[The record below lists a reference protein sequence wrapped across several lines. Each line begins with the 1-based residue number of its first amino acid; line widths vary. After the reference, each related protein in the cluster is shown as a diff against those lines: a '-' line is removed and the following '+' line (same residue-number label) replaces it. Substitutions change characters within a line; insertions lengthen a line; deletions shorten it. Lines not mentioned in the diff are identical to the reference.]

1 MKATAE
7 VFDGS
12 ELVPPWRALDE
23 LERMMHA
30 ADVEYEQS
38 NIFTDRRFDSN
49 DRPGQRLYLETG
61 ALIGI
66 ARENQHLLERTM
78 TGDQGAIYPRATL
91 NLIRPSFE
99 AAITAYWMLDPD
111 EALERKIRGLRQS
124 FEDHRQAVS
133 SSSEV
138 LDHPDTGLV
147 STEDA
152 AKAHAKEADIAKRFR
167 DDADE
172 LGLVWRTQIKTPKGM
187 NIRDDLAKLSAVQ
200 GQPLLRQFLRY
211 NWRLLSGVQHGLG
224 YASVKAG
231 QRLGEVAIP
240 GGTRTVLVSNDST
253 LMNACEASVFVQ
265 ARAMEAYIARTTSLT
280 RPPAR

>member
-12 ELVPPWRALDE
+12 ELVPQWQALNE
-23 LERMMHA
+23 LEQLMHA
-30 ADVEYEQS
+30 ANIEYEQN
-38 NIFTDRRFDSN
+38 NILTDRRFDSN
-49 DRPGQRLYLETG
+49 DRPGRRLYLETA

-78 TGDQGAIYPRATL
+78 TGDRGAVYPRATL

-111 EALERKIRGLRQS
+111 GALERKLRGLRHS

-133 SSSEV
+133 SSSEL

-152 AKAHAKEADIAKRFR
+152 AQAHAQEADISKRFR
-167 DDADE
+167 DDADH
-172 LGLVWRTQIKTPKGM
+172 LRLVWRTQIKNPKGM

-231 QRLGEVAIP
+231 QRLGEVVVP
-240 GGTRTVLVSNDST
+240 GGIHTVLVSNDST
-253 LMNACEASVFVQ
+253 LMNACKASVFVQ
-265 ARAMEAYIARTTSLT
+265 ARAMEAYIARTTSLAPT
-280 RPPAR
+280 R